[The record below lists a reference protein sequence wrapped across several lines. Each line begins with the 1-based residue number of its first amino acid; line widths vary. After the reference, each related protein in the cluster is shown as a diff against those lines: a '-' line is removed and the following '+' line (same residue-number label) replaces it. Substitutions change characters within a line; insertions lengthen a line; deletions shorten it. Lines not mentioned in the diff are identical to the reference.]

1 VVRHH
6 PVGPDEIG
14 WDPSAGQIDAEALEG
29 IVAVVHLA
37 GESIASHR
45 WTAEQ
50 KQRIERSRVEGTQLL
65 AKTLAGLSRPPK
77 VLLSGSAMGIYGD
90 RGDEVLTEASPPAD
104 TFLARVCK
112 QWEAATND
120 AADAG
125 IRVANLR
132 TGLVLSRHG
141 GALAK
146 MLPLFK
152 LGLGGRLGSGRQYWS
167 WISLHD
173 EVTAIRWLLDHA
185 VSGPVNLV
193 APTPVTNAQFT
204 KSLAAAV
211 HRPALLPVPPIGPRL
226 LLGGE
231 LANELLFTSA
241 RVVPTALDGHG
252 YTFRHPDLASGLD
265 AALAD

>member
-1 VVRHH
+1 MEVAVTGASGLIGTALSELLRGEGHKVIPVVRHR

-14 WDPSAGQIDAEALEG
+14 WDPSAGEIDAEGLEG
-29 IVAVVHLA
+29 IDAVVHLA

-65 AKTLAGLSRPPK
+65 ARTLAGLGRPPK

-125 IRVANLR
+125 VRVANLR

-167 WISLHD
+167 WISL
-173 EVTAIRWLLDHA
+173 
-185 VSGPVNLV
+185 
-193 APTPVTNAQFT
+193 
-204 KSLAAAV
+204 
-211 HRPALLPVPPIGPRL
+211 
-226 LLGGE
+226 
-231 LANELLFTSA
+231 
-241 RVVPTALDGHG
+241 
-252 YTFRHPDLASGLD
+252 
-265 AALAD
+265 